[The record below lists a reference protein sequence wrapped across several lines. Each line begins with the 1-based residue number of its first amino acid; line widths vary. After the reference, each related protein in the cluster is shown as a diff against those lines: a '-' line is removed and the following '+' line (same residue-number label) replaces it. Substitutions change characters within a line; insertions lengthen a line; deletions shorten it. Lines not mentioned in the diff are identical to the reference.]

1 MLTIDPAR
9 RLAQSMGIDSLDNT
23 PRRVKGVDGRRRT
36 ARHDA
41 RHEAHLRRDRRGAR
55 GRASGPRAILD
66 NPFYQSLSAG
76 FAGTQEYMAMEKLG
90 QLRARDEWDLIVVDT
105 PPSRSALDFL
115 DAPKRLGSFLDGKFI
130 RLLMAPAKV
139 GGRAGMKFLNVGM
152 SMMTGTL
159 GKLLGGQLLRD
170 VQTFVAAMDTMFGG
184 FRTRADATY
193 KLLQAP
199 GTAFLVVAAPE
210 RDALREAAY
219 FVERLAA
226 EDMPLAGLVLNRVH
240 GSGAARLSAERALAA
255 AENLEE
261 RRIVDQEGGKA
272 GLRNSPD
279 TYGSSESPERPR
291 HRAPDAGSRRPSSGA
306 TRPERHATDRI
317 RRPTGPT
324 RSVDQLTA
332 GLLRLHA
339 ERMQLLAREQRT
351 RDRFTALHPEVAV
364 AEVAALPGDVHD
376 LAGLRD
382 IGEPARGRCRAAGRS
397 CLRPTADCPAPAD
410 RAGSPPHAA
419 DARSAHRRV
428 VLVHPRRPSSGQH
441 ARAPLVLDARGLQQP
456 APGSDRGTPAQQCA
470 ALPLRHSA
478 PHAELDAVVQRI
490 GQALRAHRAS
500 GAHRLGPVL
509 RCSLNEQF
517 IRIGSAAG
525 CLRTPVGYPAHT
537 GAVLS
542 RIEAPPRRQRHIHRC
557 QLRTLRKVGTAQH
570 PLRAQS

>member
-1 MLTIDPAR
+1 MSRPEPAQAHDGTRHHAPHLSPTRVLDLDPLLDDPKTRIVVCCGSGGVGKTTTAAALGLRAAERGRKVVVLTIDPAR

-23 PRRVKGVDGRRRT
+23 PRRVKGVEGDGELHAMMLDMKRT
-36 ARHDA
+36 FDEIV
-41 RHEAHLRRDRRGAR
+41 EAHADGE
-55 GRASGPRAILD
+55 RAAAILG

-90 QLRARDEWDLIVVDT
+90 QLRAKDEWDLIVVDT

-115 DAPKRLGSFLDGKFI
+115 DAPKRLGSFLDGKLI
-130 RLLMAPAKV
+130 RVLLAPAKV

-152 SMMTGTL
+152 SMMTGAL
-159 GKLLGGQLLRD
+159 GKLLGGQLLKD
-170 VQTFVAAMDTMFGG
+170 VQTFVAAMDSMFGG

-240 GSGAARLSAERALAA
+240 GSGADRLSAERALAA

-261 RRIVDQEGGKA
+261 PRIVDQEGGKA

-279 TYGSSESPERPR
+279 TYDSSESAASEAP
-291 HRAPDAGSRRPSSGA
+291 APDAGSPAA
-306 TRPERHATDRI
+306 TDPERTAATDE
-317 RRPTGPT
+317 PKSVTPHDEPKSVT
-324 RSVDQLTA
+324 PHVERSVDQLTA

-339 ERMQLLAREQRT
+339 DRMRLLSREQRT

-382 IGEPARGRCRAAGRS
+382 IGNRLA
-397 CLRPTADCPAPAD
+397 
-410 RAGSPPHAA
+410 
-419 DARSAHRRV
+419 AHRPELPDPAV
-428 VLVHPRRPSSGQH
+428 
-441 ARAPLVLDARGLQQP
+441 DA
-456 APGSDRGTPAQQCA
+456 
-470 ALPLRHSA
+470 
-478 PHAELDAVVQRI
+478 
-490 GQALRAHRAS
+490 
-500 GAHRLGPVL
+500 
-509 RCSLNEQF
+509 
-517 IRIGSAAG
+517 
-525 CLRTPVGYPAHT
+525 
-537 GAVLS
+537 
-542 RIEAPPRRQRHIHRC
+542 
-557 QLRTLRKVGTAQH
+557 
-570 PLRAQS
+570 